1 MKPHV
6 SAALWRRHLTA
17 EYRAGVSGAR
27 PLRVVLA
34 DDHLVVRAG
43 LRLLM
48 GSERD
53 LEVVAEAHDVA
64 STLTAVRTFRPA
76 VLVLDIT
83 MGSDSALW
91 ALPELLDASP
101 QTRILLLTMHDD
113 PGFARAAM
121 RSGAHGYLL
130 KDAAAN
136 ELLTAVREV
145 AAGGTYLSPTLGARL
160 AADSGAQGELTDRET
175 EVLGLVASGYTNQQ
189 IAERLYVSLRTVE
202 AHRARIRQKLGLDTR
217 AALNAY
223 AREHGLIA

>member
-1 MKPHV
+1 M
-6 SAALWRRHLTA
+6 
-17 EYRAGVSGAR
+17 

-43 LRLLM
+43 LRMLL
-48 GSERD
+48 GREPD
-53 LEVVAEAHDVA
+53 FEVVAEAHDVA

-83 MGSDSALW
+83 MAGGSSLA
-91 ALPELLDASP
+91 AIPEFLAVSP
-101 QTRILLLTMHDD
+101 DTRILLLTMHDD
-113 PGFARAAM
+113 PAFARAAL

-130 KDAAAN
+130 KEAAAN
-136 ELLTAVREV
+136 ELLTALREV
-145 AAGGTYLSPTLGARL
+145 AGGRIYLEPALGARL
-160 AADSGAQGELTDRET
+160 AADGDAGELSERE
-175 EVLGLVASGYTNQQ
+175 EQVLGLVAAGYTNQQ

-202 AHRARIRQKLGLDTR
+202 AHRAHIRHKLGLDSR